1 MRLHSYFRSSA
12 AFRVRIALNLK
23 GLDYEIVPINLVEGQ
38 QRSNDYLHLNP
49 QGLVPALELDDGEVL
64 AQSPA
69 ILEWLEERYPTPP
82 LYPSDPLARAR
93 MRATCYHVACDI
105 HPINNL
111 CVLRYLG
118 DTFGVPELAR
128 ADWYRH
134 WMRVG
139 FEAIEPGVVGP
150 FYAGDAPSMA
160 DVYLVP
166 QLFNA
171 KRFELDLT
179 PFPRLAGVYDHAQ
192 QHLAFADAHPDG
204 QPDRIS

>member
-49 QGLVPALELDDGEVL
+49 QGLVPALEFDDGEVL

-69 ILEWLEERYPTPP
+69 ILEWLEEHYPTPP
-82 LYPSDPLARAR
+82 LYPSDPLERAR
-93 MRATCYHVACDI
+93 MRATCFHVACDI
-105 HPINNL
+105 HPLNNL
-111 CVLRYLG
+111 RVLRYLG
-118 DTFGVPELAR
+118 DTLGVPEPAR
-128 ADWYRH
+128 TDWYRH
-134 WMRVG
+134 WIRVG
-139 FEAIEPGVVGP
+139 FEAIEPAVVGP
-150 FYAGDAPSMA
+150 FHAGDAPSMA

-171 KRFELDLT
+171 KRFGVDLT
-179 PFPRLAGVYDHAQ
+179 PFPRLAGVYDHALRHQ
-192 QHLAFADAHPDG
+192 AFADAHPDR